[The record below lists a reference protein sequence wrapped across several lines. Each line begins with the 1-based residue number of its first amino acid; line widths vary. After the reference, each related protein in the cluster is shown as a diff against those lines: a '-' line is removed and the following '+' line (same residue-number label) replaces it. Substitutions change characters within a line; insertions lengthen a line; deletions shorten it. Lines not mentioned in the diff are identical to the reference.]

1 MAFGSREQHMEIF
14 TGVGVALVSLFD
26 RSGRVDLAATAD
38 LAADLAGQG
47 MRGILVCGTTG
58 EAGMLVDGERRAI
71 ISAIRAAVPADV
83 PVLAGTGAPTA
94 ARAAQLTAEAV
105 DCGADAVLGWPPPGS
120 ADLGGYFSRIDAAAQ
135 GRPVLAYHVPW
146 VSSPGIPV
154 GALGGLPVSGLKDSS
169 GDPDRLLAEVTG
181 YPGAIYTGSS
191 ALVMTAGLLGAAGAI
206 LAAANVEPGLCSQA
220 WAGDPA
226 AQRGLA
232 TVHAAVRSGGPAA
245 VKRLLAERRGTH
257 PLSRVGN

>member
-105 DCGADAVLGWPPPGS
+105 DCGADAVLGW
-120 ADLGGYFSRIDAAAQ
+120 
-135 GRPVLAYHVPW
+135 PVLAYHVPW